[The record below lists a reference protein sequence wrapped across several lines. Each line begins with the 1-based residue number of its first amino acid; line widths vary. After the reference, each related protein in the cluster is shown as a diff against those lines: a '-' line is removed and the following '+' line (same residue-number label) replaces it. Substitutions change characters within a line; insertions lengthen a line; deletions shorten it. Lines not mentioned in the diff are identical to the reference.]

1 MKRFKT
7 FLIMILYRIR
17 PLFTKSNNP
26 YIKKFMQVVGIKEAS
41 IVKYCT
47 DGGTII
53 PQKKIPFII
62 FGPGDIAQAHQNDE
76 YIELESLYK
85 SVDTFLEFLKS

>member
-1 MKRFKT
+1 DN
-7 FLIMILYRIR
+7 LYIQ
-17 PLFTKSNNP
+17 
-26 YIKKFMQVVGIKEAS
+26 KFMQVAGVKEAT

-53 PQKKIPFII
+53 PEKKISFII

-76 YIELESLYK
+76 YIELNTLYRA
-85 SVDTFLEFLKS
+85 VDIFIDFFKIMTGANLPGRLFMLSN